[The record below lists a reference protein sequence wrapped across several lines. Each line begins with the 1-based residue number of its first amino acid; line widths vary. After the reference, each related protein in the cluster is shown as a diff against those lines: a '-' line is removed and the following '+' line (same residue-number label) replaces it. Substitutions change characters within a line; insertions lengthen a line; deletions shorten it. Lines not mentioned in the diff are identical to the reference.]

1 MFLPV
6 ALKHKEVD
14 FRGCQSHG
22 DRPIDG
28 IQETL
33 RGYGSWFL
41 PAPQAKRSDSHALR

>member
-6 ALKHKEVD
+6 ALKHKKVD

-28 IQETL
+28 IQETPWL
-33 RGYGSWFL
+33 WTVVPSLAAGEAVGRPR
-41 PAPQAKRSDSHALR
+41 PAV